1 MTESYHSLK
10 ATHRVPLATAPTP
23 NPSSTMPTVEKITIA
38 LTKELATNVRK
49 AVTAGEY
56 ASTSEVIREALRDWQ
71 LKRATR
77 EEQINEVRRL
87 WQEGIE
93 SGSAG
98 PLNMAAI
105 KREARKAKGKPKAAK
120 AAR

>member
-1 MTESYHSLK
+1 M
-10 ATHRVPLATAPTP
+10 A
-23 NPSSTMPTVEKITIA
+23 TVEKITIA
-38 LTKELATNVRK
+38 LTKEIANTVRD

-71 LKRATR
+71 VKRATQQ
-77 EEQINEVRRL
+77 EQISEVRRL
-87 WQEGIE
+87 WQHGIE

-98 PLNMAAI
+98 PLNMAEI
-105 KREARKAKGKPKAAK
+105 KREARKAKGKPRAK

>member
-1 MTESYHSLK
+1 MTKSYRKLQGVSR
-10 ATHRVPLATAPTP
+10 AAP
-23 NPSSTMPTVEKITIA
+23 NPSPTMATVEKITIA
-38 LTKELATNVRK
+38 LTKEIADNVRK

-87 WQEGIE
+87 WQDGIE

-120 AAR
+120 ASR